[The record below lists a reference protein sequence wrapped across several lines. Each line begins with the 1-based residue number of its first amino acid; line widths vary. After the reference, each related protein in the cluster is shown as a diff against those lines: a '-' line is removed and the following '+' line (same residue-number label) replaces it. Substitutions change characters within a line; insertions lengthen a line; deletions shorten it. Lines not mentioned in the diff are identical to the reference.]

1 MQIENEI
8 QESTNGFDI
17 GKALRRLRLSLEWS
31 QAELG
36 ERARLSRSAVN
47 ALENGHCGSMSLQS
61 LQSVAESLGTSL
73 GKILAR
79 SEAAESLPI
88 KKGSETR
95 GEFVLDYPEA
105 GFRIVSWLPR
115 RKEFFLGNFS
125 LNNKCEIS
133 NGILP
138 RADLLFFE
146 TLSGIMLVSFSHR
159 DVVLKEGEY
168 LFFCG
173 KEEYRLYNPDAMRQA
188 RGLLTAFPSF
198 L

>member
-1 MQIENEI
+1 MQIENAV
-8 QESTNGFDI
+8 QESSNRSDV
-17 GKALRRLRLSLEWS
+17 GKALRRLRLGLEWS
-31 QAELG
+31 QAEVA
-36 ERARLSRSAVN
+36 EKANLSRSAVN
-47 ALENGHCGSMSLQS
+47 SLENGHYRNMTLQS
-61 LQSVAESLGTSL
+61 LQAVAESLGTSL

-79 SEAAESLPI
+79 SEAPEPFPI

-125 LNNKCEIS
+125 LNTKCEIS

-138 RADLLFFE
+138 RAELLFFE
-146 TLSGIMLVSFSHR
+146 TLSGIMLVSFGAR

-168 LFFCG
+168 LFFDG
-173 KEEYRLYNPDAMRQA
+173 REEYRLYNPDPMRQA
-188 RGLLTAFPSF
+188 RGLLTSFPSF